1 MRSEPVVVLRRGHV
15 QPVWAGHPWV
25 FAQAIARLRGE
36 AADGDEVEVEDA
48 EGNRLGRGLYSADSA
63 ITVRLYA
70 KPGEPIDAELFR
82 SRVER
87 AAARRAA
94 TGLPNDATT
103 GYRLVHGEGDGLPG
117 LIVDRFGRDLV
128 VQLGS
133 TGLARRR
140 AEVVQAL
147 RQVTDGAI
155 VDRTSKTRGNE
166 PRALEGQLPTELV
179 FRELGLEYVIPITLS
194 QKTGYYF
201 DQRPLRQFIEG
212 ICSGKR
218 VLDAHTYVGSSALI
232 AARTGATAVVG
243 VDTSA
248 PAIEVARGLAAR
260 NELALVPHFERRDA
274 HEVLRAVRRD
284 ERFDVV
290 ICDPPKMARS
300 RGQRGKAL
308 GALRRLIGVACQATA
323 DEGVLIVSSCSSA
336 IGLTELGRVASL
348 AAADARCT
356 LTTLERVFQ
365 GADHPVPAA
374 FPEGLY
380 LSTLV
385 FRLER

>member
-133 TGLARRR
+133 T
-140 AEVVQAL
+140 
-147 RQVTDGAI
+147 
-155 VDRTSKTRGNE
+155 
-166 PRALEGQLPTELV
+166 
-179 FRELGLEYVIPITLS
+179 
-194 QKTGYYF
+194 
-201 DQRPLRQFIEG
+201 
-212 ICSGKR
+212 
-218 VLDAHTYVGSSALI
+218 
-232 AARTGATAVVG
+232 
-243 VDTSA
+243 
-248 PAIEVARGLAAR
+248 
-260 NELALVPHFERRDA
+260 
-274 HEVLRAVRRD
+274 
-284 ERFDVV
+284 
-290 ICDPPKMARS
+290 
-300 RGQRGKAL
+300 
-308 GALRRLIGVACQATA
+308 
-323 DEGVLIVSSCSSA
+323 
-336 IGLTELGRVASL
+336 
-348 AAADARCT
+348 
-356 LTTLERVFQ
+356 
-365 GADHPVPAA
+365 
-374 FPEGLY
+374 
-380 LSTLV
+380 
-385 FRLER
+385 